1 MLEYL
6 KFKFNLF
13 GIDAPAFAWVVA
25 AFLILFTA
33 IHLERMLR
41 QLRQQRRNFRD
52 ASEHIKTSV
61 KNVEAGKGLSLGDY
75 EEINKYFDAEA
86 TGGLNGAWR
95 EFKSHFLLRKLDSGE
110 NLYWSTRNAE
120 EAFSERKLVTE
131 KLSRDY
137 YQSLPG
143 IITGIGLMTTF
154 FAILV
159 ALLDVRLVDNRV
171 QGLELLIQG
180 LSGKFITSVV
190 ALLCA
195 TVFVFFE
202 KNRFHALEK
211 SQLKLASLIDLTVPQ
226 LSPVHIL
233 VDLQTNFGQ
242 LHKDTNLGFAG
253 LRDEIKQGIESIVH
267 ADSANIGQLQS
278 EIKQGIDSIRQST
291 ILLQEDVANQ
301 TVCIQDFNT
310 SLAPMLQ
317 QTFDESMTPAMNR
330 MIKSIEDM
338 NEFLRS
344 VEANKSDSITDSIKE
359 LLTNLQTSLTGSI
372 SEMGGKFNES
382 LSGNA
387 QQQFASVADSLLNTT
402 AILDGMNQQF
412 SSSQNALQ
420 EMIIQARSTTQ
431 EQININHNQLNS
443 LAETI
448 GSLMIDLSERVNNLG
463 EKMSAS
469 VQANSE
475 NAVGAA
481 DRVIKRANE
490 WSTENAAQLTRLLE
504 VHQSQFERVVQTR
517 ELLDGTIVK
526 FNGSLENLM
535 KISLNSRT
543 SVQQINA
550 AVTSITSAADKTAT
564 THQSL
569 QKISDSTAEQLEELS
584 SAHHRQREMWTAI
597 HNTMEQYKQTF
608 STVENSAGALLEQ
621 IGTNLENYQQV
632 CEKGFN
638 KLIESSDGHFT
649 SATQKLG
656 ASVSELDEVLQDLS
670 ESFTRF
676 DGGRQNGS
684 R

>member
-6 KFKFNLF
+6 KLKYNLF
-13 GIDAPAFAWVVA
+13 GIDAPAFAWIVA
-25 AFLILFTA
+25 AFLIVFT
-33 IHLERMLR
+33 IYNSLQLLRKLWR
-41 QLRQQRRNFRD
+41 QLRNFHD
-52 ASEHIKTSV
+52 ASEHIRNSAE
-61 KNVEAGKGLSLGDY
+61 NIEAGKGLSLGDY
-75 EEINKYFDAEA
+75 EEINKYFDDESA
-86 TGGLNGAWR
+86 GGLNGAWR
-95 EFKSHFLLRKLDSGE
+95 EFKSHFLLRKMENGE
-110 NLYWSTRNAE
+110 NRYWSTRNAE
-120 EAFSERKLVTE
+120 ESFSERKLVTE

-143 IITGIGLMTTF
+143 IITGIGLMATF

-159 ALLDVRLVDNRV
+159 ALLDVRMIDNRV

-195 TVFVFFE
+195 TIFVFFE

-211 SQLKLASLIDLTVPQ
+211 SQLKLASLIDRTIPQ

-233 VDLQTNFGQ
+233 VDLQTDFAQ
-242 LHKDTNLGFAG
+242 VRKDTNLGFNN
-253 LRDEIKQGIESIVH
+253 LRDEIKQGINSIVH

-278 EIKQGIDSIRQST
+278 EIKSGIDSIRQST
-291 ILLQEDVANQ
+291 GLLQEDVANQ

-382 LSGNA
+382 LSGSA
-387 QQQFASVADSLLNTT
+387 QQQFASVSDALVNTT
-402 AILDGMNQQF
+402 GILEGMNQQF

-420 EMIIQARSTTQ
+420 EMISQARSTTQ

-448 GSLMIDLSERVNNLG
+448 GSLMIDLSERVNSLG

-469 VQANSE
+469 VQSNSE

-481 DRVIKRANE
+481 DQVIKRAHE

-535 KISLNSRT
+535 KISLNSQT

-550 AVTSITSAADKTAT
+550 AVSSMTSAADKTAM

-569 QKISDSTAEQLEELS
+569 QKISSLTAEQLEDLS
-584 SAHHRQREMWTAI
+584 DAHRRQKEMWETI
-597 HNTMEQYKQTF
+597 HNNMEQYKQTF
-608 STVENSAGALLEQ
+608 GTVENSAGSLLEQ

-676 DGGRQNGS
+676 DGGRKNGG